1 MTSLKIKTTL
11 SKMYSVALAAIA
23 MLLCPTLLAAQT
35 NYGILAFAPT
45 SPSEL
50 LKKRQ
55 AQITATLA
63 QDVPVL
69 KLDGSPEQTEAQQIA
84 LNDARFTAYLSD
96 KVKKKPFL
104 NEIFG
109 VYPLRPSDYGQLPDC
124 KDGGCYRIELYNY
137 GLNLSTVAM
146 VNLNTKKVSQ
156 IAQFPN
162 VQPDIPLNLKQ
173 LALHIASESPQVTEA
188 LGFKPDTEHFLMS
201 DTKTALNRS
210 HCERSKHL
218 CVAPTFVKEDKALWA
233 VVDLTEL
240 KLVGIRWTNVGTP
253 QQTPTERRI
262 QNEYLTECFC
272 KKMNSLDKNNWK
284 MNYVLTSSDG
294 LRISEVEYNGK
305 RIINN
310 AKLVDWHV
318 SYSNTDGFGYSDA
331 VGCPYFSAAA
341 VVAVEAPII
350 KEIIENEQVIGF
362 TLEQSYYS
370 EGWPTACNYNYLQRY
385 EFFNDG
391 RFRVAVA
398 SLGRGCGNNGTYRP
412 VTRIAF
418 AGDNSF
424 AEYKNQTWF
433 PWKKEQWQQQKAST
447 ELSKEGFQ
455 YKITDNQGAGY
466 ALQANVGQMNDGGR
480 GDNAYVYV
488 TQNKPDADE
497 GEADLITIGPC
508 CNTDYQQGPE
518 KFIDPTPESIENT
531 SLVLWY
537 VAELK
542 NDDREGQKYCWA
554 ESFLENGVFKTKTFP
569 CFSGAM
575 FVPVKK

>member
-1 MTSLKIKTTL
+1 MNTSNRQIRQLRFL
-11 SKMYSVALAAIA
+11 YLGVLLL
-23 MLLCPTLLAAQT
+23 MLHVNSSIFAQKD
-35 NYGILAFAPT
+35 YGILAPT
-45 SPSEL
+45 NTLQSEQL
-50 LKKRQ
+50 QRRQ
-55 AQITATLA
+55 AQIAVALA
-63 QDVPVL
+63 QTLPVL
-69 KLDGSPEQTEAQQIA
+69 QLEGSPQQTEAQQIA
-84 LNDARFTAYLSD
+84 LQDARFVAYLSD
-96 KVKKKPFL
+96 TKQKKPFL
-104 NEIFG
+104 NEVFG
-109 VYPLRPSDYGQLPDC
+109 VYPLRPSDYGQIPDC
-124 KDGGCYRIELYNY
+124 QDGSCYRVELYNY
-137 GLNLSTVAM
+137 GLNLSTIAM
-146 VNLNTKKVSQ
+146 VNLKVKKVLQ
-156 IAQFPN
+156 VAQFPN
-162 VQPDIPLNLKQ
+162 VQPDIPVPLKE
-173 LALHIASESPQVTEA
+173 LALHIASESAQVKEA
-188 LGFKPDTEHFLMS
+188 LGFKPDVSHFLMS

-253 QQTPTERRI
+253 QQAPTERRI

-272 KKMNSLDKNNWK
+272 KKMNNLDKNDWK

-294 LRISEVEYNGK
+294 LRISEVEYKGK

-341 VVAVEAPII
+341 VVAVEAPVI
-350 KEIIENEQVIGF
+350 KDMIEEDKIIGF

-418 AGDNSF
+418 AGENSF
-424 AEYKNQTWF
+424 AEFKNQAWQ
-433 PWKKEQWQQQKAST
+433 PWKKEQWQVQTPST
-447 ELSKEGFQ
+447 ELSNEGFQ
-455 YKITDNQGAGY
+455 YKITDTQGQGY
-466 ALQANVGQMNDGGR
+466 ALQANTGQMNDGGR

-488 TQNKPDADE
+488 TKNKPDAEE

-518 KFIDPTPESIENT
+518 KFIDPSPDAIENT
-531 SLVLWY
+531 PLVVWY
-537 VAELK
+537 VAQLK
-542 NDDREGQKYCWA
+542 NDDREGKKYCWA

-575 FVPVKK
+575 FVPLK